1 MEDIMSE
8 PTQISRLVYTF
19 PRVKVS
25 STWYGEKC
33 VTVGRAHFWPDS
45 RDTWNGILKLPRPP
59 WLDIFREFPFR
70 TKSAESQPAEG
81 TLLIADD
88 NSWLQQHVSRIVAI
102 LFVAGVE
109 ENRWEVPAEA
119 FQYHG
124 FEANANPADLV
135 VLNTKTSRV
144 MEDILSLRLLPPL
157 ELRAVRGSFRVNTH
171 DDLVRE
177 LFRRFEAN
185 PKDRLAA
192 ACYHLFRTQF
202 ENTFLA
208 PAEQDYA
215 AFCACL
221 LSVA

>member
-1 MEDIMSE
+1 MSE

-157 ELRAVRGSFRVNTH
+157 ELRAVSPTAGVARPLTETALEWPRKRQLVCSLKCWDSRGSIQ
-171 DDLVRE
+171 L
-177 LFRRFEAN
+177 
-185 PKDRLAA
+185 RL
-192 ACYHLFRTQF
+192 
-202 ENTFLA
+202 
-208 PAEQDYA
+208 
-215 AFCACL
+215 
-221 LSVA
+221 